1 MSGALPLCTGIGQR
15 TVVQRRAGEESG
27 RQSSGTALR
36 MGGVQFRCIK
46 LRIRNLIF
54 EHLDQFG
61 LGIPNKLEKI
71 DPTECTVYPHHKTPL
86 SI

>member
-46 LRIRNLIF
+46 LRI
-54 EHLDQFG
+54 
-61 LGIPNKLEKI
+61 
-71 DPTECTVYPHHKTPL
+71 
-86 SI
+86 